1 MRALITG
8 ITGQDGSY
16 LAELLLSEGYEVFG
30 LYRRKSRLDYGN
42 ISHIIEKIKLIE
54 GDLTDPVSLTE
65 AVKKSRP
72 DEVYNLAA
80 QSFVGTSFVQPVTT
94 AEIDGIGV
102 LYLLEAIRNIKPDTR
117 FYQAST
123 SELFGGM
130 TDAPCSENSPFY
142 PRSPYGTAK
151 LFAHWT
157 TKNYRE
163 AYGLFAA
170 AGILFN
176 HESERRGRE
185 FVTRKITTAAAAI
198 KNGRQDILEL
208 GNLSSKRDWGHAE
221 DYVKA
226 MHLMLLQNTADEYVI
241 ATGETHT
248 VREFVEKAFYFA
260 GFSLRFEGEGADEIG
275 IDKSSGKTLV
285 RVNPEFFRPTEVNV
299 LLGDPS
305 KAKKELG
312 WKREVSFDNLIER
325 MVKNDIELTGK
336 SDDTIK
342 IS

>member
-1 MRALITG
+1 VELVRALITG

-30 LYRRKSRLDYGN
+30 LYRRKSKLDYGN
-42 ISHIIEKIKLIE
+42 IEHITDKIKLIE

-65 AVKKSRP
+65 AIKKSRP

-102 LYLLEAIRNIKPDTR
+102 LYLLEAIRNVKPDTR

-130 TDAPCSENSPFY
+130 TDKPCDENSPFY

-163 AYGLFAA
+163 AYGLYSC

-176 HESERRGRE
+176 HESERRGKE
-185 FVTRKITTAAAAI
+185 FVTRKITNAVAAI
-198 KNGRQDILEL
+198 KNGTQSVLEL

-226 MHLMLLQNTADEYVI
+226 MHLMLLQRAAEEFVI

-248 VREFVEKAFYFA
+248 VREFVEKAFYCG
-260 GFSLRFEGEGADEIG
+260 GFSLRFEGDGVNEIG
-275 IDKSSGKTLV
+275 IDSKTGKTLV
-285 RVNPEFFRPTEVNV
+285 RVNPEFFRPSEVNV
-299 LLGDPS
+299 LLGNPS
-305 KAKKELG
+305 KAVEKLG
-312 WKREVSFDNLIER
+312 WKREVSFETLIER
-325 MVKNDIELTGK
+325 MVKNDMKMT
-336 SDDTIK
+336 
-342 IS
+342 